1 MILKIRFPGLIPYAV
16 RTRWQRRKSDP
27 GRRTYI
33 GDAPAAV
40 QAKAKAEPKAQPK
53 AKPPRPN
60 QPLTVGPTREIV
72 TRTITRRSR
81 SMPAR

>member
-33 GDAPAAV
+33 GDASAAV
-40 QAKAKAEPKAQPK
+40 QAKAKAQPK